1 MEVRAIHKYA
11 KISAKK
17 ARDVAREI
25 QGMPVS
31 DAIDTLTYT
40 PKKAALLIGKTLKSA
55 VANAEN
61 NHEMDPESMVVK
73 EAHVTD
79 GPMQRRF
86 KPRARGSAAAIRK
99 RTSHI
104 YITLA
109 AAPEVEEKPKTK
121 KAAPKKAAAKKA
133 APKKAAAAPVED
145 APAAT
150 EEVEEVP
157 VATEDAAPAAED
169 RGFVY
174 DSAPDDA
181 DDLKQISGVGPA
193 LEEKLHSFGVYT
205 FKQIAE
211 WTPANIATF
220 DDLLSFKG
228 RIERDNW
235 LDQAK
240 TLQSENGGE
249 A

>member
-25 QGMPVS
+25 QGLPVS
-31 DAIDTLTYT
+31 DALDTLTYT

-61 NHEMDPESMVVK
+61 NHDMVAETMMVK

-109 AAPEVEEKPKTK
+109 EAPEEEEKPKARK
-121 KAAPKKAAAKKA
+121 APKKAAPQKA
-133 APKKAAAAPVED
+133 E
-145 APAAT
+145 
-150 EEVEEVP
+150 
-157 VATEDAAPAAED
+157 AAPAEPVQAESSEAPTETAD
-169 RGFVY
+169 SADLESRGFVY
-174 DSAPDDA
+174 DTAPDNA
-181 DDLKQISGVGPA
+181 DDLKKISGVGPA

-205 FKQIAE
+205 FQQIID
-211 WTPANIATF
+211 WTPENIAAF

-235 LDQAK
+235 QDQAK